1 MQADLEADNEV
12 MASNAVLTDA
22 SSKQANEAMES
33 PSLKSTKQ
41 PKLCTTHFGKKE
53 CNFKPH
59 HSPKTD
65 GSRTSQEAGTM
76 FNMSAAV
83 CSAVI
88 IPAFFILFV
97 SI

>member
-1 MQADLEADNEV
+1 MDSEVEASDSVIVSAN
-12 MASNAVLTDA
+12 DA
-22 SSKQANEAMES
+22 SSKQANEAMKS
-33 PSLKSTKQ
+33 PSLKNTKQ

-65 GSRTSQEAGTM
+65 GSRTSQETGTM
-76 FNMSAAV
+76 VNVLNMSAAV

-88 IPAFFILFV
+88 IPAFSVLFV